1 MQRDAAGMA
10 TAVPTINLEAARLV
24 SDARKAKVME
34 HLLISHQTGA
44 LLMTSEFQTIELMNK
59 IRHVKPV
66 QIMYRQV
73 PVFHAGQRVRECD
86 VSRR

>member
-10 TAVPTINLEAARLV
+10 TVPPTTNLVAARLV
-24 SDARKAKVME
+24 SDGRKVKTVERLPM
-34 HLLISHQTGA
+34 SHQTGA
-44 LLMTSEFQTIELMNK
+44 LLMTSVFQSIELMNQ
-59 IRHVKPV
+59 IRHIKPV